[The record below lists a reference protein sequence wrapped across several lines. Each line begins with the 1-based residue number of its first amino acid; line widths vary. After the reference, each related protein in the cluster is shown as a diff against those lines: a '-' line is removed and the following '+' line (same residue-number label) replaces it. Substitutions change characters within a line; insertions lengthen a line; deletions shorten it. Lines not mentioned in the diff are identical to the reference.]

1 MKLDD
6 AIAAHSAWK
15 LRLRQFVDGRG
26 DKLDSKV
33 VGRDDACPLG
43 QWLHGDGRAHATR
56 PEFER
61 LVKEHAQFH
70 KTAGDVVR
78 AVEMGSKARAEALLA
93 SRGAFDLS
101 SQATVDAIL
110 GLKRVAK

>member
-1 MKLDD
+1 MKLED

-26 DKLDSKV
+26 DKLESKTV
-33 VGRDDACPLG
+33 ARDDACALG
-43 QWLHGDGRAHATR
+43 QWLHGDGQCHAAR
-56 PEFER
+56 PEFAK
-61 LVKEHAQFH
+61 LLKEHAQFH

-78 AVEMGSKARAEALLA
+78 AIEMGNKSRAESLLA
-93 SRGAFDLS
+93 SRGPFDLS

-110 GLKRVAK
+110 GLKRAAR